1 MVAQDLLQRYQ
12 QVRQQSLQA
21 CEPLFIE
28 DFGLQA
34 EAFTSPPKWHLA
46 HTTWFFETFL
56 LKPCLPRY
64 RSPNEQYKQLF
75 NSYYNGIGEQF
86 SRPHRGLLSRPT
98 VDEVMAYRA
107 HVDTAMEKLL
117 EDLSFDALI
126 GVQGKDQFLGDDN
139 ALFTF
144 VLRVKGAAGF
154 ESRCDKIRSEV
165 GSFEGNAFRAVSTA
179 ARKGEFDSAAGEQL
193 V

>member
-1 MVAQDLLQRYQ
+1 MRSEIGRDVEQGSFADLTEAKGGAIAGTGVEAL
-12 QVRQQSLQA
+12 
-21 CEPLFIE
+21 E
-28 DFGLQA
+28 A
-34 EAFTSPPKWHLA
+34 ES
-46 HTTWFFETFL
+46 
-56 LKPCLPRY
+56 
-64 RSPNEQYKQLF
+64 
-75 NSYYNGIGEQF
+75 
-86 SRPHRGLLSRPT
+86 
-98 VDEVMAYRA
+98 
-107 HVDTAMEKLL
+107 

-144 VLRVKGAAGF
+144 VLRVKRAAGF
-154 ESRCDKIRSEV
+154 ESRCDRIRTEV